1 MDRVLQ
7 NYASERSSLM
17 IFPRIPTNLTSRLL
31 SIEIIKA
38 LYEYKDLCFK
48 QCTYFYVYVCIF
60 TETF

>member
-38 LYEYKDLCFK
+38 LYEYKDL
-48 QCTYFYVYVCIF
+48 
-60 TETF
+60 